1 LTGAPASSSEERIY
15 PFVQDRC
22 GTVETD
28 DKSDGREADQCGI
41 VELDDRND
49 SEKVSCTSSSARLCP
64 NNHVVSTIIA
74 SLDGMDMDIGDMDSG
89 NEGMIMEVHLDSH
102 ANMVVLGKGCRVI
115 AVSEYTAEVSAY
127 TDDVGKL
134 HQVPI
139 VDAVLMYR
147 CPHNQTQYLLVVR
160 NDLYVLS
167 MKHHLIP
174 PFVMRE
180 GGVEVNDVPKF
191 QVAPIKRGLEDHS
204 LYFEKSRLRIHLKLE
219 GIFSYFETTQTQ
231 QAWASGDTN

>member
-1 LTGAPASSSEERIY
+1 M
-15 PFVQDRC
+15 
-22 GTVETD
+22 
-28 DKSDGREADQCGI
+28 
-41 VELDDRND
+41 
-49 SEKVSCTSSSARLCP
+49 SCTSSSARLCP
-64 NNHVVSTIIA
+64 NNHVVSAIIA
-74 SLDGMDMDIGDMDSG
+74 SLDGMDMDVGDMDSG

-147 CPHNQTQYLLVVR
+147 CPHNQTQYLLVVQ
-160 NDLYVLS
+160 NALYVSS

-204 LYFEKSRLRIHLKLE
+204 LYFEKSRLQIHLKLE
-219 GIFSYFETTQTQ
+219 GIFSYFETSKPSELELQEIPTERI
-231 QAWASGDTN
+231 